1 METSMR
7 KFITAAIVAIAS
19 LSATA
24 MPSFADSVT
33 VRIGQPGYHQR
44 DNHRPYYG
52 HSNRRHPVRQ
62 HCRMKTVKHYN
73 HGRVVTKTTRVCS

>member
-1 METSMR
+1 MR
-7 KFITAAIVAIAS
+7 KFITAAVLAIAS

-33 VRIGQPGYHQR
+33 VRIGQPGYHDR
-44 DNHRPYYG
+44 DHRRPYYG
-52 HSNRRHPVRQ
+52 HADRRHPVRQ
-62 HCRMKTVKHYN
+62 HCRMKTVKYHN